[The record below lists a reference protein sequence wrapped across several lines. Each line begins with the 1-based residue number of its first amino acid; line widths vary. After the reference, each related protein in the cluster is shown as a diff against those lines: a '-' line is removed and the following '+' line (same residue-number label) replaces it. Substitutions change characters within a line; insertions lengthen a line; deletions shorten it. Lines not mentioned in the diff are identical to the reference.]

1 PRQEGRAH
9 PRGAQPPLPRLVEGR
24 PLPNPRGARP
34 RPGPGRGQGRGHR
47 LLRLGRERRPPGAGP
62 GGGGL
67 RRRQAVRWLLERL
80 VELRRPAGGRRRR
93 GVGRR
98 AAPHRPRPG
107 VSIMSPTMLSEADP
121 PPGLGVALWRDY
133 FARAPHGMVLLRA
146 VRDPSGALE
155 DLEWR
160 EVNPAAAATLQLEAG
175 GVVGRRAREV
185 RLPAVGRGFYRRL
198 VRCLRGGSVEA
209 FEQAYPPPR
218 ALVVGAGGSER
229 RRARPAA
236 WYAVTIFPLADDHLL
251 VAFRDVTRCKDVL
264 REAVDQLTRDDLT
277 GLANRRHL
285 KTRFWVLRRREVP
298 MALLYFDL
306 NGFKAV
312 NDTYGHEVGDRVLAI
327 IGRRLLDNVRPAE
340 VVARLG
346 G

>member
-1 PRQEGRAH
+1 
-9 PRGAQPPLPRLVEGR
+9 
-24 PLPNPRGARP
+24 
-34 RPGPGRGQGRGHR
+34 
-47 LLRLGRERRPPGAGP
+47 
-62 GGGGL
+62 
-67 RRRQAVRWLLERL
+67 
-80 VELRRPAGGRRRR
+80 
-93 GVGRR
+93 
-98 AAPHRPRPG
+98 
-107 VSIMSPTMLSEADP
+107 MLSEADP
-121 PPGLGVALWRDY
+121 PPGLGVALWRNY
-133 FARAPHGMVLLRA
+133 FTRAPHGMVLLRA

-251 VAFRDVTRCKDVL
+251 VEFRDVTHYKDVL
-264 REAVDQLTRDDLT
+264 REAVDQLNRDDLT

-346 G
+346 GDEFAVLLAEAEPSAVTRVTQRLLAAVEEPIALPEGVVRLSASVGAATSPGDAEAFEALLSQADQRMYEQKRSLPTTR